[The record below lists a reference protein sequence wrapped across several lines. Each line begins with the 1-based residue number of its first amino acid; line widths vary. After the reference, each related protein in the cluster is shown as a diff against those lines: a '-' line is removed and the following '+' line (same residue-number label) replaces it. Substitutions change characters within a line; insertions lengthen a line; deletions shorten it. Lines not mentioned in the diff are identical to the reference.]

1 MRGAVSVKL
10 NTDTERAE
18 WLQCLA
24 AAACM
29 VDDAAKSVGRVVEVA
44 DRLLEEYRKR
54 ADG

>member
-1 MRGAVSVKL
+1 MRGAMSVRL

-18 WLQCLA
+18 WLQCLQ

-29 VDDAAKSVGRVVEVA
+29 VDDAAKSIGRVVEVA
-44 DRLLEEYRKR
+44 DQLFEEYRKR